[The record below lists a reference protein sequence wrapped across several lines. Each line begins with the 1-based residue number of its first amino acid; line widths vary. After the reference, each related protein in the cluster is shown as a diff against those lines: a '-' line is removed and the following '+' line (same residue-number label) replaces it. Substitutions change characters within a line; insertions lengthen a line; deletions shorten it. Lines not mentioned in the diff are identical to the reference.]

1 MISCRGLGVVV
12 DGATLLH
19 DVDLT
24 VSSGEW
30 VCVLGPNGAG
40 KSTLIRALS
49 GAAAHRGEVEVE
61 SRPVGAMRVRELARL
76 MALVPQTPV
85 IPPGI
90 AVDDYLLLGRTPHL
104 ARFGTEGPAD
114 FAAVDS
120 VIERLHLHEM
130 RTRPLDSLSGGE
142 RQRVVLGRAL
152 VQDPSI
158 LLLDEPTSALDI
170 GHQQEVLE
178 LVDELRVE
186 RSLTVLST
194 MHDLTLAGQYADR
207 LVLLA
212 DGRVV
217 AEGTARE
224 VLTAEALKEH
234 FGVRV
239 RVVED
244 ADGLSVLPLRL
255 SVSGRRGA

>member
-1 MISCRGLGVVV
+1 VITCGGVGVVV
-12 DGATLLH
+12 DDTTLLA
-19 DVDLT
+19 DVDLH
-24 VSSGEW
+24 VSPGEW

-40 KSTLIRALS
+40 KSTLIRAIS
-49 GAAAHRGEVEVE
+49 GAADHLGEVALAG
-61 SRPVGAMRVRELARL
+61 RPADGLRARERARTV
-76 MALVPQTPV
+76 ALVPQTPV
-85 IPPGI
+85 IPAGM

-104 ARFGTEGPAD
+104 RRFRTESAED

-120 VIERLHLHEM
+120 VVERLHLAAL
-130 RTRPLDSLSGGE
+130 RSRPIESLSGGE
-142 RQRVVLGRAL
+142 RQRVVLGLAL
-152 VQDPSI
+152 VQDTPL

-212 DGRVV
+212 GGRVV
-217 AEGTARE
+217 AEGAASE
-224 VLTAEALKEH
+224 VLTAEVLKAH
-234 FGVRV
+234 FGVSV
-239 RVVED
+239 RIVHD
-244 ADGLSVLPLRL
+244 DDGLSVLPLR
-255 SVSGRRGA
+255 RRPVR